1 MTKPAYCDQAKLPA
15 MTRRKALSLALGGLA
30 VSSAL
35 PLVGCGSSG
44 APSPSADSGA
54 ASSPDDAGAATR
66 VGIIGAMD
74 IEVAQLCEQLADEE
88 VSNKAGLE
96 FHAGKLADVDVVV
109 VRSGIGK
116 VNAALCTQALVD
128 LYAPEF
134 IVNTGIGGSL
144 DSEITIGD
152 IVVSSNLVQHDV
164 DVTDLGYQLGEIPGC
179 DSLDFPADERC
190 VSAALEAARGLEFE
204 ATSGRIV
211 SGDQFISSE
220 DAKKRL
226 TSSFSGLCCEME
238 GAAIAQV
245 ATANAIP
252 FVVIRTISDNGDSTE
267 YADFGEYAATRS
279 AQLTERMVAILAE

>member
-1 MTKPAYCDQAKLPA
+1 MKPVYCNRATLPA
-15 MTRRKALSLALGGLA
+15 ITRRNALSLALGSLA
-30 VSSAL
+30 ASSAL
-35 PLVGCGSSG
+35 PLVGCGSSSTQ
-44 APSPSADSGA
+44 SPSAGSEG
-54 ASSPDDAGAATR
+54 ASSSQAVGAATR

-74 IEVAQLCEQLADEE
+74 IEVTQLCEQLTDEE
-88 VSNKAGLE
+88 VSQKAGLE
-96 FHAGKLADVDVVV
+96 FHAGKLASVEVVV

-116 VNAALCTQALVD
+116 VNAALCTQALID
-128 LYAPEF
+128 LYAPAF

-144 DSEITIGD
+144 DSGITIGD
-152 IVVSSNLVQHDV
+152 IVVSSDLVQHDV
-164 DVTDLGYQLGEIPGC
+164 DVTDLGYQLGEIPGR

-190 VSAALEAARGLEFE
+190 VSAALDAARDLGFK

-279 AQLTERMVAILAE
+279 AQLTERMVAILSE